1 MNKKSLA
8 VLAITGLASATML
21 AQAKAM
27 KTDFMRAYEEDEEAD
42 LNKIVKIFDSN

>member
-21 AQAKAM
+21 AQAKTM
-27 KTDFMRAYEEDEEAD
+27 KTDFMRPYEEDEED
-42 LNKIVKIFDSN
+42 IERIVKISL